1 MRNNSRVVIYINM
14 EKAMK
19 EDIKFYESRNGVI
32 LTPGNSAGYLEPRF
46 FRKVERLSEHTKSI
60 TGWEDKAIPPGHPLL
75 RESRPDEYKIKDDDE
90 EEENQPKED
99 PFEKDLKWRK
109 PHRNQLRMF

>member
-1 MRNNSRVVIYINM
+1 
-14 EKAMK
+14 MK